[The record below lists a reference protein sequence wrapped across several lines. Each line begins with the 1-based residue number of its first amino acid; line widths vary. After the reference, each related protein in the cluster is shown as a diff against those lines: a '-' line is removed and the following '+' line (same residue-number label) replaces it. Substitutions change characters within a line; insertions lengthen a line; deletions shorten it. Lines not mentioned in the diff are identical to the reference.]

1 MIRKINRNCV
11 LGVRANSEFIDKL
24 DDLCF
29 KLGHNRSEVVRYC
42 LNRFLYENLD
52 SENFRRAQVEM
63 F

>member
-1 MIRKINRNCV
+1 MIREINRNCV
-11 LGVRANSEFIDKL
+11 LGVRANSAFIDQF
-24 DDLCF
+24 DDLCL

-52 SENFRRAQVEM
+52 SENFKRVQVEM